1 MKKSRIALLVLI
13 ILFIIIQFIPSGIP
27 ENNAEDENSI
37 SNSNLI
43 TGPVLDQLRTSCFDC
58 HSNQVNFP
66 WYAKI
71 APSSWLLADH
81 IKEGRGHLN
90 FSEWENYSKRE
101 KTGLLEDIRDEVE
114 SGKMPLKSYLLM
126 HRNARL
132 NPDKISSLSRWTAEA
147 AEKIME

>member
-27 ENNAEDENSI
+27 ENKAEDENSI